1 MTLTLKR
8 LTILAARELEEAL
21 VEALLDLQPALPG
34 FTTARVSGHGE
45 DFARATAQERVR
57 GRIDRLQL
65 WIVLPDSD
73 VQRVLDML
81 AARFVHGGLRWW
93 IEPVD
98 AMGELA

>member
-8 LTILAARELEEAL
+8 LTLLAARELEETL

-34 FTTARVSGHGE
+34 FTTALVSGHGE
-45 DFARATAQERVR
+45 GFARATAQERVR

-81 AARFVHGGLRWW
+81 AARFVHSGLRWW